1 MYDNN
6 IEYILVEAVA
16 SYAWVEDINTFECQ
30 TMFLHDF
37 ALTFC
42 RYHYHQHTP
51 LALLFVDST
60 ILWFHQERNR

>member
-42 RYHYHQHTP
+42 RYHYHQHTHLWHSSLP
-51 LALLFVDST
+51 T
-60 ILWFHQERNR
+60 ILWFQQERNR